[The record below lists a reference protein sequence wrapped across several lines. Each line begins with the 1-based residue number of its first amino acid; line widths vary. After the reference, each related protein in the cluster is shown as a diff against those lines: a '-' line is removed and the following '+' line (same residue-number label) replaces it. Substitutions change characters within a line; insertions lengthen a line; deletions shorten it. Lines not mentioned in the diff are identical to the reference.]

1 MAAGLMIPL
10 VPPVIDA
17 LVLTAPLTAGD
28 TMAVTAPLVAELLNT
43 DVA

>member
-10 VPPVIDA
+10 VIDA

-28 TMAVTAPLVAELLNT
+28 TIAVTAPLVAELLNT